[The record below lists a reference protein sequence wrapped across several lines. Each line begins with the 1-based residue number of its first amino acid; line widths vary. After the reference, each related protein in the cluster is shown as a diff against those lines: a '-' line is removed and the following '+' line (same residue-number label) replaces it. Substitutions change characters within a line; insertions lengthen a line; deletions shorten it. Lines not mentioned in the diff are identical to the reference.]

1 MIGALMLRVRAFLSA
16 PELLTALQQA
26 RNGLRYWEPNTQYGA
41 VENARINGLVE
52 RAIRRIEGDGR

>member
-1 MIGALMLRVRAFLSA
+1 MTGALMLRIRAFLSA

-26 RNGLRYWEPNTQYGA
+26 RNGLRYWEPNTTYGA

-52 RAIRRIEGDGR
+52 HAIRRIEGDAR